1 MNNKKSSSIL
11 VALGSFTAIA
21 VTIVAIVVYF
31 QPRTV
36 SASSA
41 QPVAQFEQSDPTSA
55 ITKITAPTNLS
66 TLQTQYPVTQNVK
79 DIIVEVIGTST
90 EGDYFTVDVC
100 YDLPNNKV
108 DFMIGGQYPDY
119 ITLSSANEIIPV
131 YEIAK
136 IGDFYKDSNGKYIK
150 RCDHLRFPISPDNKL
165 GNLTLTI
172 SRIATTPAEILD
184 CAKGQ
189 KKLDEAKQGIEIKC
203 SDDSDHVGGFQIIEK
218 PKEMDD
224 IMADAIAADAFIDV
238 VEGPWVFELNLK

>member
-1 MNNKKSSSIL
+1 MNNKKNSPSVL
-11 VALGSFTAIA
+11 VALVSFTAIVVA
-21 VTIVAIVVYF
+21 IVAIVVYF

-41 QPVAQFEQSDPTSA
+41 QPVAQSDPNPA
-55 ITKITAPTNLS
+55 IAKITVRTNIS
-66 TLQTQYPVTQNVK
+66 ALQTQYPVVQNVK
-79 DIIVEVIGTST
+79 GIKVEVIGTSN

-119 ITLSSANEIIPV
+119 ITLSTANETIPV

-150 RCDHLRFPISPDNKL
+150 RCDHVRFPISPDSKL
-165 GNLTLTI
+165 ENVTLTI

-189 KKLDEAKQGIEIKC
+189 KKLDEAKQGIKVKC
-203 SDDSDHVGGFQIIEK
+203 SDGSDHIGGFQIIEK
-218 PKEMDD
+218 PKEMDN
-224 IMADAIAADAFIDV
+224 ITADSIAADAFIDV
-238 VEGPWVFELNLK
+238 VEGPWVFELNIK